1 MGLIELFK
9 GFHSRAV
16 EQEFPPS
23 ARVLYLTL
31 LGEFN
36 AAYWKDELAFTES
49 ELSGL
54 TGLRKTTVHEAKEFL
69 ASRHFIKTWKKK
81 RVTIFKLLGDQVPTS
96 ERPSSDRQPTDERP
110 KSDQTP
116 TDAHLLT
123 RAKDVKDVSNI
134 QDIKTEIT
142 DTATAHARG
151 FLSVNS
157 AEVQNAWRQC
167 AGENLTGGAAYG
179 LIELENVYGTQAV
192 VDAIFEADRANT
204 RERISFNFVKKVL
217 ENMVSG
223 KEAKPNARR
232 TTRNSVRYQFGAD
245 EAPEC

>member
-54 TGLRKTTVHEAKEFL
+54 TGLRKTTLH
-69 ASRHFIKTWKKK
+69 
-81 RVTIFKLLGDQVPTS
+81 
-96 ERPSSDRQPTDERP
+96 ERP

-123 RAKDVKDVSNI
+123 RAKDVKDVSDN
-134 QDIKTEIT
+134 QDIKTKTT
-142 DTATAHARG
+142 DTATARARG

-232 TTRNSVRYQFGAD
+232 ATRNSVRYQFGAD